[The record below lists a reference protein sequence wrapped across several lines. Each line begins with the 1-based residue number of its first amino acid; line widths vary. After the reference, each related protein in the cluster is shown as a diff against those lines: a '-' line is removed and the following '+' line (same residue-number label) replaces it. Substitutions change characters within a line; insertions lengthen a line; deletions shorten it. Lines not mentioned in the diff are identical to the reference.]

1 VSANEAIR
9 EFYSQLRAA
18 IKGARVVG
26 HLKLLIN
33 EQSLSSIIGKIPS
46 VVWKQ
51 WAVGRPIWLREEI
64 GVANKRFMEQK
75 LRNALNL
82 VAAGPEG

>member
-1 VSANEAIR
+1 MSANEAIR

-18 IKGARVVG
+18 IKRAMVVG
-26 HLKLLIN
+26 HMKLLIN
-33 EQSLSSIIGKIPS
+33 EQPLSSIMGKMPS

-64 GVANKRFMEQK
+64 GVANERFMEQI
-75 LRNALNL
+75 
-82 VAAGPEG
+82 